1 MLAESLIS
9 NEIPFLKPSDSIS
22 KALRCMSDL
31 KLYHLPFVDQNEFI
45 GLVSENELLEV
56 KDQSTKLGDLNIEF
70 LNSFA
75 FANTHVYHVILLFTQ
90 FQVSVVPIL
99 DRDKK
104 YLGVVTIG
112 NILAHISKMF
122 AVNEPGGIIVLGV
135 KNRDNSLAHIAQ
147 IVESNNAQIL
157 SSSVDSSSETDQLEL
172 TLKIN
177 KTELSS
183 IIATFERYKYDVKA
197 VFNNTQNPGYLSD
210 RFDSLMNYLN
220 V

>member
-22 KALRCMSDL
+22 KALRCMSDF
-31 KLYHLPFVDQNEFI
+31 KLYHLPFVYQNEFI

-70 LNSFA
+70 LKSFA
-75 FANTHVYHVILLFTQ
+75 FANTHIYHVILLFTQ
-90 FQVSVVPIL
+90 LQVSVVPIL

-104 YLGVVTIG
+104 YLGVVSIG

-122 AVNEPGGIIVLGV
+122 AVNETGGIIVLGV
-135 KNRDNSLAHIAQ
+135 TKRDHSLAHIAQ

-157 SSSVDSSSETDQLEL
+157 SFSVNSSPETEQLEL

-177 KTELSS
+177 KTELSG
-183 IIATFERYKYDVKA
+183 IIASFERYNYEIKA
-197 VFNNTQNPGYLSD
+197 VFNHTQNPDYLSD